1 METNKN
7 NNAGENKSKTSGAEQ
22 NPLGGFDLSGLLNN
36 PQIAELIKHLLAGG
50 AAMAGNYFMWIK
62 PMQEKMEAMNTKI
75 TEQDKR
81 IKELEKEIEFI
92 SNERDEES
100 ENREDL
106 KGTRDEYFKLRNRSA
121 NKSSERK
128 YRRVGL

>member
-1 METNKN
+1 METDKKN
-7 NNAGENKSKTSGAEQ
+7 EAGENKSKTSGAEQ
-22 NPLGGFDLSGLLNN
+22 NPLGGFDLNGLLNN

-75 TEQDKR
+75 TDQDKR
-81 IKELEKEIEFI
+81 IKELEKEVEFI
-92 SNERDEES
+92 SSERDEES
-100 ENREDL
+100 EHRGDL
-106 KGTRDEYFKLRNRSA
+106 KGTRDEYFKLNRNS
-121 NKSSERK
+121 NKGSERK

>member
-7 NNAGENKSKTSGAEQ
+7 NDAGENKSKASGTEQ
-22 NPLGGFDLSGLLNN
+22 NPLGGLDLNGLLNN

-75 TEQDKR
+75 TDQDKR
-81 IKELEKEIEFI
+81 IKELEKEVEFI
-92 SNERDEES
+92 SSERDEEN
-100 ENREDL
+100 EHRGDL
-106 KGTRDEYFKLRNRSA
+106 KGTRDEYFKLNRNS
-121 NKSSERK
+121 NKGSDRK

>member
-1 METNKN
+1 MEENKN

-22 NPLGGFDLSGLLNN
+22 NPLGGFDLNGLLNN

-62 PMQEKMEAMNTKI
+62 PMQEKMDGMNTKI
-75 TEQDKR
+75 TEQEKR
-81 IKELEKEIEFI
+81 IKELEKEVEFI
-92 SNERDEES
+92 SSERDEQS
-100 ENREDL
+100 EHREDL
-106 KGTRDEYFKLRNRSA
+106 KGTRDDYFKLNRNS
-121 NKSSERK
+121 NKGSDRK